1 MRIQRTKRSLI
12 ELEDRSGAQFFHP
25 TFNNVSINLK
35 VAIKTSHQ
43 LTHLALL
50 YAYALMME

>member
-50 YAYALMME
+50 YAYTLMME